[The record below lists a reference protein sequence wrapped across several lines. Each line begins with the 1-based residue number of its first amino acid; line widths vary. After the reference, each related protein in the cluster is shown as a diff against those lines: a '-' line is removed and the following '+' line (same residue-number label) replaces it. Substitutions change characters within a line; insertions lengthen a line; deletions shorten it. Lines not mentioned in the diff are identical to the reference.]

1 MHVFVHECV
10 CVNTCV
16 CVCVCAHAYVC
27 LFVRGCMHVCAH
39 LCAHV
44 YLCACVC
51 VCVYVCVHTHMR
63 ARVHVFT
70 YWEELLQTVGSS
82 SLGPILCHMRTVL
95 PYSLHHQEPF
105 RSCPLSWGL
114 CFPNHITTHSVA

>member
-1 MHVFVHECV
+1 MSVHTCMCLCMNVFVLIR
-10 CVNTCV
+10 V
-16 CVCVCAHAYVC
+16 CVCVRMPMYAC
-27 LFVRGCMHVCAH
+27 LCVGACM
-39 LCAHV
+39 
-44 YLCACVC
+44 CVHIC
-51 VCVYVCVHTHMR
+51 VLMCICVYVCVHTHMR